1 MDFGIFTMFNT
12 REGFTQSQTFKEWF
26 DVVQLAEDV
35 GIDIFWLGESH
46 FRPRRAVLA
55 SPLVGACA
63 VAARTKRIQVGLAV
77 QVLPLASVK
86 SRFGAP

>member
-35 GIDIFWLGESH
+35 GIDI
-46 FRPRRAVLA
+46 RVVP
-55 SPLVGACA
+55 
-63 VAARTKRIQVGLAV
+63 Q
-77 QVLPLASVK
+77 
-86 SRFGAP
+86 